1 MEPISGGVCGD
12 RVGQEDVLSSPLQ
25 PKQTDAEGWE
35 EAPESKVVS
44 WYSPIV
50 ELVSVVVGRD
60 DVQQEDV
67 LGLRGVQGRTNIGPT
82 LGSSPLRRNFIWGNI
97 WLKHAGIMGKYGA
110 GWQGWHSYWV
120 KVGKGVK
127 IRGWCEGGKWRHGG
141 LGSVGAAWIAGLG

>member
-1 MEPISGGVCGD
+1 M
-12 RVGQEDVLSSPLQ
+12 
-25 PKQTDAEGWE
+25 
-35 EAPESKVVS
+35 
-44 WYSPIV
+44 

-127 IRGWCEGGKWRHGG
+127 IRGWVRARVGSGGTVALGLWEP
-141 LGSVGAAWIAGLG
+141 LGSQDWAE